1 MMILL
6 VICIVFMSVVLASS
20 ITMVIAGKPP
30 DNNSILMGMDVIV
43 AYIEVK
49 GFHSTPFL
57 VKKWI
62 DCGDIPI
69 RNELD
74 RYFTTTHA
82 LNIWINKNKKMLMK
96 ISV

>member
-1 MMILL
+1 MVILL

-20 ITMVIAGKPP
+20 ITIMIVGKQP
-30 DNNSILMGMDVIV
+30 DNSYILMGMDVIV
-43 AYIEVK
+43 AYIEGK

-57 VKKWI
+57 VKKRI

-74 RYFTTTHA
+74 RYFTTAHA
-82 LNIWINKNKKMLMK
+82 LNVWMNKNKKMLMK